1 MWKLPKNLTDVI
13 CLSEISKD
21 RDLEC
26 VLKRQWTH
34 FFFFL
39 ALIFE
44 TLFHWKIKFQSL
56 YLYIVSLVMSNQER
70 MPHTCGILKF
80 VFQKTRK
87 WIFSS
92 CGSQR
97 SQGEKRVN
105 PMDWLRQEGTRMTFT
120 GSVPGCSGSCF
131 TLLRALI
138 KTSLISPTKRLA
150 SLDL

>member
-1 MWKLPKNLTDVI
+1 MKTTEKPYGCHFPLRNI
-13 CLSEISKD
+13 
-21 RDLEC
+21 
-26 VLKRQWTH
+26 KRQRLRVCFRGSELI
-34 FFFFL
+34 FFFFF

-105 PMDWLRQEGTRMTFT
+105 PMDWLRQEGTQMTFT

>member
-1 MWKLPKNLTDVI
+1 MKTTEKPYGCHLPLRNI
-13 CLSEISKD
+13 
-21 RDLEC
+21 
-26 VLKRQWTH
+26 KRQRLRVCFKEAVNSF

-70 MPHTCGILKF
+70 MPQTCGILKF

>member
-1 MWKLPKNLTDVI
+1 MWKLQKNLTDVI
-13 CLSEISKD
+13 FLSEISKD

-26 VLKRQWTH
+26 VLEAVNS
-34 FFFFL
+34 FFFFF

-105 PMDWLRQEGTRMTFT
+105 PMDWLRQEGTQMTFT